1 MHRVHSRRGPR
12 PGSPTAPSRRARRDR
27 WREYFLA
34 APTPMWEE
42 DFSLVKERLDG
53 LSAAGVEDFE
63 AYFGSRPEEL
73 RSLADSVRV
82 LEANDAVVDL
92 LRAPDRSVLLG
103 GLSIGF
109 DEESYS
115 TFCEELSRIARGER
129 RFELEIDV
137 VDFTGKRLRLILQWM
152 AAPGSE
158 ERLDRVY
165 VSAVDITAR
174 AEAEGELRRSLA
186 EKDALLREIH
196 HRVRNNLAIVGSLL
210 GLQSGCSDGKVAEAL
225 AQAEKRIDAMAIVH
239 DALYLSED
247 FARVSLEDCV
257 AAVARGA
264 FQREGLPASLRLET
278 RVDDSTLPIEK
289 AVACGIL
296 VHELVSNSLEH
307 AFPQGR
313 GGCVRLE
320 AGTRPDGTIGLLVAD
335 DGVGLPPGVAPQT
348 LDSLGFTLVRL
359 LAGQLGGSL
368 AAVGGPDGG
377 LGLSIR
383 FPA

>member
-1 MHRVHSRRGPR
+1 MHRPHPRRGPR
-12 PGSPTAPSRRARRDR
+12 PGSPTPHSSRARRDR

-42 DFSLVKERLDG
+42 DFSLVKERLDELAFG
-53 LSAAGVEDFE
+53 GVEDFD
-63 AYFGSRPEEL
+63 AYFRSRPEEL
-73 RSLADSVRV
+73 RALADLVRV
-82 LEANDAVVDL
+82 LEVNDAVVDL

-115 TFCEELSRIARGER
+115 TFSEELARIARGER

-137 VDFTGKRLRLILQWM
+137 VDFTGRRLRVLLQWM

-174 AEAEGELRRSLA
+174 AEAEEELRRSLA

-225 AQAEKRIDAMAIVH
+225 SAAEKRIDAMAIVH

-264 FQREGLPASLRLET
+264 FQREGRREPLRLET
-278 RVDDSTLPIEK
+278 SVDDSTLPIEK

-296 VHELVSNSLEH
+296 VHELVSNALEH
-307 AFPQGR
+307 AFPPGR

-320 AGTRPDGTIGLLVAD
+320 AGAQADGTIGLLVAD
-335 DGVGLPPGVAPQT
+335 DGVGLPEGVAPQSE
-348 LDSLGFTLVRL
+348 DSLGFTLVRL
-359 LAGQLGGSL
+359 LADQLGGRF
-368 AAVGGPDGG
+368 AAVSGRDGG

>member
-1 MHRVHSRRGPR
+1 
-12 PGSPTAPSRRARRDR
+12 
-27 WREYFLA
+27 
-34 APTPMWEE
+34 MWEE

-53 LSAAGVEDFE
+53 LAAAGVEDFE

-73 RSLADSVRV
+73 RSFADSVRV
-82 LEANDAVVDL
+82 LEVNDAVVDL

-115 TFCEELSRIARGER
+115 TFSEELARIARGER

-137 VDFTGKRLRLILQWM
+137 VDFAGKRLHLLLQWM

-174 AEAEGELRRSLA
+174 AEAEEELRRSLA

-196 HRVRNNLAIVGSLL
+196 HRVRNSLAIVGSLL

-278 RVDDSTLPIEK
+278 CVDDSTLPIEK

-296 VHELVSNSLEH
+296 VHELVSNALEH

-313 GGCVRLE
+313 GGRVRLE
-320 AGTRPDGTIGLLVAD
+320 AKASPDGTIGLLVAD

-348 LDSLGFTLVRL
+348 QDSLGFTLVRL